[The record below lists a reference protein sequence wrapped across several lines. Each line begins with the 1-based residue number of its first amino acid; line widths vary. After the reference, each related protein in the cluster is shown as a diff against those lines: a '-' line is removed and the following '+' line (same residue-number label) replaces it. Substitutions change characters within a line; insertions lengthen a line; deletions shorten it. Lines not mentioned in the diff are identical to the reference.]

1 MLAPV
6 SHGCIPRSLLR
17 TIALLDG
24 TEEASFVGTDT
35 HDSIAVW
42 SITSDFCD
50 RTSSVNEPWTHC
62 DMLPGGLRVL
72 GPVVIVH
79 ADASKQDIFEKV
91 DAKVQHRLGN
101 TTKDGTP
108 RPMYVL
114 VHERGS
120 RQVQVYLPPS
130 SSSIHDATT
139 SWNSMTLD
147 NITDDGDDD
156 PTAFL
161 SSIDYTMLRCSF
173 TTSLSWIT
181 PPPST
186 LPSPPPS
193 HDDLFVTALETFRQ
207 TMQDPSRSFFQLPT
221 LSSSCQFILAISGDV
236 VHGKLLSNDTSN
248 GRLSL
253 RDVLPAYH
261 ERTHGGGAPY
271 RSSHHPVTIHR
282 AMSSSAAGAPV
293 WTAHAPGAQFET
305 VDVAFDVVVCV
316 PWELSVAAALATLI
330 AHLHLQI
337 NRVQHVAKLQPSPSS
352 QQDTVRHNSA
362 SFALVQYPLHGGAAH
377 PIGLW
382 TRNGLHL
389 AECERQHLHAMWFQ
403 PTTQCLF
410 RPRCQWVDSPS
421 LGHLVNVH
429 VGIPV
434 PEHVSTFS
442 LVQGKVEYYHYNHNG
457 VQDKGWGCAYRSL
470 QSLASWLWW
479 NHYTELPVPSHRD
492 IQDSLVR
499 MGDKPPQFAGSKAW
513 IGSVEVSCR
522 TIHCASGRDLPLHAS
537 TLIEHFDTHGTPV
550 MMGGASLA
558 FTVVG
563 VASSA
568 QATDMW
574 LLILDPHYCGPDSD
588 VRALQTKVVAM
599 EGYKAL
605 PVGWRRASSFSASTF
620 FNLCLPQRPVS
631 VL

>member
-1 MLAPV
+1 
-6 SHGCIPRSLLR
+6 
-17 TIALLDG
+17 
-24 TEEASFVGTDT
+24 
-35 HDSIAVW
+35 
-42 SITSDFCD
+42 
-50 RTSSVNEPWTHC
+50 
-62 DMLPGGLRVL
+62 
-72 GPVVIVH
+72 
-79 ADASKQDIFEKV
+79 
-91 DAKVQHRLGN
+91 
-101 TTKDGTP
+101 
-108 RPMYVL
+108 
-114 VHERGS
+114 
-120 RQVQVYLPPS
+120 
-130 SSSIHDATT
+130 
-139 SWNSMTLD
+139 
-147 NITDDGDDD
+147 
-156 PTAFL
+156 
-161 SSIDYTMLRCSF
+161 MLRCSF
-173 TTSLSWIT
+173 TTSLSWVPPFSHIADPSYRILQIA
-181 PPPST
+181 PPPS
-186 LPSPPPS
+186 SPPPS
-193 HDDLFVTALETFRQ
+193 HDDLFVMALETFRQ
-207 TMQDPSRSFFQLPT
+207 TLQDPSRSFFQLPT
-221 LSSSCQFILAISGDV
+221 LSSSCHVILAISGDV
-236 VHGKLLSNDTSN
+236 VHGKLPSNDTSN

-261 ERTHGGGAPY
+261 ERTYGGGAPY
-271 RSSHHPVTIHR
+271 RSSHHPVTMHR
-282 AMSSSAAGAPV
+282 ALSSSAAGAP
-293 WTAHAPGAQFET
+293 
-305 VDVAFDVVVCV
+305 
-316 PWELSVAAALATLI
+316 
-330 AHLHLQI
+330 I
-337 NRVQHVAKLQPSPSS
+337 NRVQHVAKLQPSPWS
-352 QQDTVRHNSA
+352 QQNSVGRNSA
-362 SFALVQYPLHGGAAH
+362 SFALVQFPLHGGAAH

-442 LVQGKVEYYHYNHNG
+442 LIQGKVEYYHYNHNG

-479 NHYTELPVPSHRD
+479 NHYTEVQDSESTTSLLQGHMGLLMLPVPSHRD
-492 IQDSLVR
+492 IQDTLVR
-499 MGDKPPQFAGSKAW
+499 MGDKPPRFAGSKDW
-513 IGSVEVSCR
+513 IGSVEVGFVLDARYNVSCR

-537 TLIEHFDTHGTPV
+537 ALIEHFDTHGTPV

-563 VASSA
+563 VASSD

-605 PVGWRRASSFSASTF
+605 PVGWRRASSFSATTF

>member
-72 GPVVIVH
+72 GPV
-79 ADASKQDIFEKV
+79 
-91 DAKVQHRLGN
+91 
-101 TTKDGTP
+101 
-108 RPMYVL
+108 
-114 VHERGS
+114 
-120 RQVQVYLPPS
+120 
-130 SSSIHDATT
+130 DATT

-173 TTSLSWIT
+173 TTSLSWVPPFSHIADPSYRILQIT

-282 AMSSSAAGAPV
+282 AMSSSAAGAP
-293 WTAHAPGAQFET
+293 
-305 VDVAFDVVVCV
+305 
-316 PWELSVAAALATLI
+316 
-330 AHLHLQI
+330 
-337 NRVQHVAKLQPSPSS
+337 
-352 QQDTVRHNSA
+352 
-362 SFALVQYPLHGGAAH
+362 
-377 PIGLW
+377 
-382 TRNGLHL
+382 
-389 AECERQHLHAMWFQ
+389 
-403 PTTQCLF
+403 
-410 RPRCQWVDSPS
+410 
-421 LGHLVNVH
+421 
-429 VGIPV
+429 
-434 PEHVSTFS
+434 
-442 LVQGKVEYYHYNHNG
+442 
-457 VQDKGWGCAYRSL
+457 
-470 QSLASWLWW
+470 
-479 NHYTELPVPSHRD
+479 LPVPSHRD

-513 IGSVEVSCR
+513 IGKA
-522 TIHCASGRDLPLHAS
+522 T
-537 TLIEHFDTHGTPV
+537 EHFTRFQHVV
-550 MMGGASLA
+550 MNHITEAVNAVRQRERSSN
-558 FTVVG
+558 
-563 VASSA
+563 ASSNVSSKRV
-568 QATDMW
+568 
-574 LLILDPHYCGPDSD
+574 LLAGDE
-588 VRALQTKVVAM
+588 RN
-599 EGYKAL
+599 
-605 PVGWRRASSFSASTF
+605 RRAAYWAMKKVEARRLAEEQPIRRSRLEAVNKEPEWKKSLTSTRSGKSTVSKQISA
-620 FNLCLPQRPVS
+620 ND
-631 VL
+631 